1 MAVQLQAGITV
12 SKNIYIYLQV
22 KIMYTGWAL
31 NKSTLNY
38 QGLFLSSEF
47 SHTGV
52 SDVPGALIPRAVTF
66 VQRIM

>member
-1 MAVQLQAGITV
+1 
-12 SKNIYIYLQV
+12 
-22 KIMYTGWAL
+22 MYTGWAL